1 MFAQV
6 KRHFSSRGAAFLN
19 FLVNLLAV
27 CASLAV
33 VGGCAP
39 LASQPWVI
47 NVAWVSQDK
56 IYLLREIRS
65 DSVELWL
72 REAGRERKLASN
84 ADVPGHCGPL
94 DFLFAVKPG
103 TLGLAMAC
111 DGFTRL
117 VSFSGT
123 TGTFASLLDVPSAA
137 SVALADDGRASYI
150 GTGRNGCWAIQPL
163 GEARIS
169 YSIDWEEYS
178 CQSGKSAKSPVL
190 VGENG
195 VVFLAA
201 NGLPPEQPVRDE
213 RRGWRLMITSQAGRG
228 AEPVGP
234 ELHGLP
240 DLALVP
246 GGGKAVV
253 ATSFDGSGAV
263 LEIDLRSGQSRR
275 VYRAQGVAL
284 SPSVSPDGKR
294 VAFVGGGRQLIVK
307 ELS

>member
-1 MFAQV
+1 MQV
-6 KRHFSSRGAAFLN
+6 KRHFSSRGAAFLD
-19 FLVNLLAV
+19 FLVSLLAV

-33 VGGCAP
+33 MGGCAP

-56 IYLLREIRS
+56 IYLLREIPS

-84 ADVPGHCGPL
+84 ADVPDHCGPL

-117 VSFSGT
+117 VSFSEK
-123 TGTFASLLDVPSAA
+123 TGAFAALLDVPTAA
-137 SVALADDGRASYI
+137 SVALARDGRASYI
-150 GTGRNGCWAIQPL
+150 GTGKNGCWTIQPL
-163 GEARIS
+163 GEARGS
-169 YSIDWEEYS
+169 YFNDWEEYS
-178 CQSGKSAKSPVL
+178 CRSGKSARSPVL
-190 VGENG
+190 VGENS
-195 VVFLAA
+195 VIFLAT
-201 NGLPPEQPVRDE
+201 NELPPERPVRHE
-213 RRGWRLMITSQAGRG
+213 RRDWRLMIASQAGRG
-228 AEPVGP
+228 VEPVGP

-240 DLALVP
+240 ELALVP
-246 GGGKAVV
+246 GGSKAVV

-275 VYRAQGVAL
+275 VYRAEGVAF

-294 VAFVGGGRQLIVK
+294 VAFVGGDRQLIVK
-307 ELS
+307 ELF